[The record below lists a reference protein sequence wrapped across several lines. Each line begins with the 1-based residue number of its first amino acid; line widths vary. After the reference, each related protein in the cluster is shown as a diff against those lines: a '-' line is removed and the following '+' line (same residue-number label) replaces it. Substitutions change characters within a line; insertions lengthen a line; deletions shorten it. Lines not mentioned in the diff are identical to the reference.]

1 MRLSI
6 ASTPLLSKLLLLGGS
21 CAVTFCFATKATA
34 QYNSTIFGPNV
45 YVFDPSVPGSAINSD
60 IASISNPTVS
70 SGQFS
75 SSRAAV
81 LFKPGTYSG
90 VSQEVGFYTS
100 ITGLGLTPDST
111 VLNGGGLY
119 LDVTDSNGN
128 VTTNFWRSME
138 NLRINVPSG
147 NTETWAVSQG
157 ASLRRVHIAGALEL
171 TNQSCGEASGGFMA
185 NTTVDN
191 GVNACSQQQWY
202 TRNSTM
208 ASFSDNVWNFVFS
221 GDTFT
226 SAAPPSSFPK
236 NTILSTTPVV
246 REKPYLYIDSSGN
259 YNVFVPTVKTS
270 SSGVDWTAN
279 SGLGTGYSDAISTF
293 FIATPSNTAAQI
305 NSALAQGQNLI
316 LTPGIYKL
324 SAPISIANAKTIVL
338 GLGYPTLIPQSGG
351 SAITVADVDGVQ
363 IADLLID
370 AGPTNSP
377 VLLQVGVA
385 GATRVS
391 HASNP
396 TSISDVYFRIG
407 GAEAGSATTSLKIDS
422 NNVILDNVWAW
433 RADHGT
439 GVGWTS
445 NTASHGLIVDGDN
458 VTALGLA
465 VEHYQQSQ
473 VQWNGNNGETIFYQS
488 EDPYDV
494 PSQSAWTYNGA
505 NGYPSYEV
513 TSAVCSHT
521 AYGLGIY
528 SFFDVSGVTIFQSN
542 AILAPNVSG
551 VNFTDM
557 VTVMLS
563 GSGGISNV
571 INTTGGATT
580 AAGTPH
586 DLTSYNGSGS
596 CSNTGASNVDINS
609 GGGAVSPFVADT
621 DYSGGS
627 TYAVSHA
634 ISTAGVTNPAPEAVY
649 QDAHEG
655 TTTYTVPGFTAGS
668 THTVRLHFA
677 ELYWSKTGQREFD
690 VSINGVSVLLNFDI
704 VKAAGSQYQANVQ
717 QFTTTA
723 NGSGQIIISLTN
735 GSVDQPEMSGIE
747 IQ

>member
-1 MRLSI
+1 MHLFRTS
-6 ASTPLLSKLLLLGGS
+6 ASVVGKLLLIL
-21 CAVTFCFATKATA
+21 CAVLCGFAVPTFA

-45 YVFDPSVPGSAINSD
+45 YVFDPTVSGSVINSD
-60 IASISNPTVS
+60 IASISNPSVS

-100 ITGLGLTPDST
+100 IAGLGLTPDST

-128 VTTNFWRSME
+128 LTTNFWRSME

-147 NTETWAVSQG
+147 ETETWGVSQG
-157 ASLRRVHIAGALEL
+157 ASLRRVHIAGGLEL
-171 TNQSCGEASGGFMA
+171 TNQSCGEASGGFIA
-185 NTTVDN
+185 DTTVDN
-191 GVNACSQQQWY
+191 VINACSQQQWY
-202 TRNSTM
+202 TRNSAM
-208 ASFSDNVWNFVFS
+208 ASFTDNVWNFVFS

-226 SAAPPSSFPK
+226 STAPSNTFPR

-246 REKPYLYIDSSGN
+246 REKPFLYIDSSGN

-293 FIATPSNTAAQI
+293 YIATPSNTAAQI
-305 NSALAQGQNLI
+305 NSALSSGKNLI

-324 SAPISIANAKTIVL
+324 TAPISITNAKTIVL
-338 GLGYPTLIPQSGG
+338 GLGYATLIPQSGT

-370 AGPTNSP
+370 AGPTSSP
-377 VLLQVGVA
+377 VLMQVGVA

-407 GAEAGSATTSLKIDS
+407 GAEAGSATTSLELDS
-422 NNVILDNVWAW
+422 NNVILDNIWAW

-439 GVGWTS
+439 GVGWTT

-494 PSQSAWTYNGA
+494 PSQSSWTYNGA

-513 TSAVCSHT
+513 TSNVCSHT

-528 SFFDVSGVTIFQSN
+528 SFFDVPNVTIFQSS
-542 AILAPNVSG
+542 AILAPSVSG
-551 VNFTDM
+551 INFTNM

-571 INTTGGATT
+571 INNTGGATT

-586 DLTSYNGSGS
+586 DLTSYAGNGT
-596 CSNTGASNVDINS
+596 CSTGTSNVDINA
-609 GGGAVSPFVADT
+609 GGAAVSPFVADT
-621 DYSGGS
+621 DYSGGA
-627 TYAVSHA
+627 TYAVSHT
-634 ISTAGVTNPAPEAVY
+634 ISTAGVTNPAPVAVY
-649 QDAHEG
+649 QDAREG
-655 TTTYTVPGFTAGS
+655 TFTYTVPGFVAGS
-668 THTVRLHFA
+668 KHTVRLHFA
-677 ELYWSKTGQREFD
+677 ELYFSTTGQREFD
-690 VSINGVSVLLNFDI
+690 VAINGTPVLTNFDI
-704 VKAAGSQYQANVQ
+704 VATAGGQYKANVQ

-723 NGSGQIIISLTN
+723 NSSGQIVISFSN
-735 GSVDQPEMSGIE
+735 GAINQPEMSGIE

>member
-1 MRLSI
+1 MSLFG
-6 ASTPLLSKLLLLGGS
+6 TPTTVIKPLIL
-21 CAVTFCFATKATA
+21 CAALCGVTLPAIA

-45 YVFDPSVPGSAINSD
+45 YVFDPSVPGSVINSD

-70 SGQFS
+70 GGQFS
-75 SSRAAV
+75 SNRAAV

-100 ITGLGLTPDST
+100 IAGLGLTPDST

-128 VTTNFWRSME
+128 LTTNFWRSME
-138 NLRINVPSG
+138 NLRINVPTG
-147 NTETWAVSQG
+147 NTEAWGVSQG
-157 ASLRRVHIAGALEL
+157 ASLRRIHIAGGLEL
-171 TNQSCGEASGGFMA
+171 TNRSCGEASGGFIA
-185 NTTVDN
+185 DTTVDN
-191 GVNACSQQQWY
+191 VVNACSQQQWY

-208 ASFSDNVWNFVFS
+208 ASFTDNVWNFVFS

-226 SAAPPSSFPK
+226 GTAPSNTFPK

-246 REKPYLYIDSSGN
+246 REKPFLYLDSSGN
-259 YNVFVPTVKTS
+259 YNVFVPTVRTS

-279 SGLGTGYSDAISTF
+279 GGLGTGYSDAISTF
-293 FIATPSNTAAQI
+293 FIATPSSTAAQI
-305 NSALAQGQNLI
+305 NSALSSGKNLI
-316 LTPGIYKL
+316 LTPGIYQL
-324 SAPISIANAKTIVL
+324 TAPISITNANAIVL
-338 GLGYPTLIPQSGG
+338 GLGYPTLIPQNGG

-363 IADLLID
+363 IADLMID
-370 AGPTNSP
+370 AGPSNSP
-377 VLLQVGVA
+377 VLMQVGVA

-391 HASNP
+391 HANNP
-396 TSISDVYFRIG
+396 TSISDVSFRIG
-407 GAEAGSATTSLKIDS
+407 GAEAGSATTSLELDS

-439 GVGWTS
+439 GVGWTT
-445 NTASHGLIVDGDN
+445 NTASHGLIVNGDN

-494 PSQSAWTYNGA
+494 PSQSSWTYNGA

-513 TSAVCSHT
+513 TSNVCSHT

-528 SFFDVSGVTIFQSN
+528 SFFNVPNVTILQSN
-542 AILAPNVSG
+542 ALLAPNVSG
-551 VNFTDM
+551 INFTNM

-571 INTTGGATT
+571 INNTGGATT
-580 AAGTPH
+580 SAGAPH
-586 DLTSYNGSGS
+586 DFTSYAGSGT
-596 CSNTGASNVDINS
+596 CSTGGTLNVDINS
-609 GGGAVSPFVADT
+609 GGTAVSPFVADT
-621 DYSGGS
+621 DFSGGG
-627 TYAVSHA
+627 TFAVTHA
-634 ISTAGVTNPAPEAVY
+634 ISTAGVTNPAPAAVY
-649 QDAHEG
+649 QDAREG
-655 TTTYTVPGFTAGS
+655 TITYTVPGFTAGS

-677 ELYWSKTGQREFD
+677 ELYFKTTGQREFN
-690 VSINGVSVLLNFDI
+690 VAINGTPVLTNFDI
-704 VKAAGSQYQANVQ
+704 VAAAGGQYKANVQ

-723 NGSGQIIISLTN
+723 NNSGQIVIHLSN
-735 GSVDQPEMSGIE
+735 GSVNQPEICGVE

>member
-1 MRLSI
+1 MSLFG
-6 ASTPLLSKLLLLGGS
+6 TPTTVIKTFIL
-21 CAVTFCFATKATA
+21 CAALCGVTLPALA

-45 YVFDPSVPGSAINSD
+45 YVFDPSVPGSVINSD

-70 SGQFS
+70 TGQFS
-75 SSRAAV
+75 SNRAAV

-90 VSQEVGFYTS
+90 VSQQVGFYTS
-100 ITGLGLTPDST
+100 IAGLGLTPDST

-128 VTTNFWRSME
+128 LTTNFWRSME
-138 NLRINVPSG
+138 NLRINVPTG
-147 NTETWAVSQG
+147 NTETWGVSQG
-157 ASLRRVHIAGALEL
+157 ASLRRIHVAGGLEL
-171 TNQSCGEASGGFMA
+171 TNQSCGEASGGFIA
-185 NTTVDN
+185 DTTVDN

-208 ASFSDNVWNFVFS
+208 ASFTDNVWNFVFS

-226 SAAPPSSFPK
+226 GTAPSNTFPK

-246 REKPYLYIDSSGN
+246 REKPFLYLDSSGN

-279 SGLGTGYSDAISTF
+279 GGLGTGYSDAISTF
-293 FIATPSNTAAQI
+293 YIATPSNTAAQI
-305 NSALAQGQNLI
+305 NSALSSGKNLI

-324 SAPISIANAKTIVL
+324 TAPISITNAKTIVL
-338 GLGYPTLIPQSGG
+338 GLGYPTLIPQGGG

-363 IADLLID
+363 IADLMID
-370 AGPTNSP
+370 AGPSNSP

-391 HASNP
+391 HAGNP
-396 TSISDVYFRIG
+396 TSISDVSFRIG
-407 GAEAGSATTSLKIDS
+407 GAEAGSATTSLELDS

-445 NTASHGLIVDGDN
+445 NTASHGLIVNGDN

-473 VQWNGNNGETIFYQS
+473 VQWNGNNGETVFYQS

-494 PSQSAWTYNGA
+494 PSQSSWTYNGA

-513 TSAVCSHT
+513 TSNVCSHS

-528 SFFDVSGVTIFQSN
+528 SFFNVPNVTVFQSD

-551 VNFTDM
+551 INFTNM

-571 INTTGGATT
+571 INNTGGATT
-580 AAGTPH
+580 SAGAPH
-586 DLTSYNGSGS
+586 DFTSYAGSGS
-596 CSNTGASNVDINS
+596 CSTGGTSNVDINS
-609 GGGAVSPFVADT
+609 GGAAVSPFVADT
-621 DYSGGS
+621 DYSGGG
-627 TYAVSHA
+627 TYAVTHT
-634 ISTAGVTNPAPEAVY
+634 ISTAGVTNPAPAAVY
-649 QDAHEG
+649 QDAREG
-655 TTTYTVPGFTAGS
+655 NITYTVPGFTAGS

-677 ELYWSKTGQREFD
+677 ELYFTTTGQREFN
-690 VSINGVSVLLNFDI
+690 VVINGTPVLTNFDI
-704 VKAAGSQYQANVQ
+704 VAAAGGQYKANVQ
-717 QFTTTA
+717 QFTATA
-723 NGSGQIIISLTN
+723 NSSGQIVIHLSN
-735 GSVDQPEMSGIE
+735 GSVNQPEICGIE

>member
-1 MRLSI
+1 MSLFG
-6 ASTPLLSKLLLLGGS
+6 TPNTVIKPFIL
-21 CAVTFCFATKATA
+21 CAALCGVTLPAFA

-45 YVFDPSVPGSAINSD
+45 YVFDPSVPGSVINSD
-60 IASISNPTVS
+60 IASISNPAVS

-75 SSRAAV
+75 SNRAAV

-100 ITGLGLTPDST
+100 IAGLGLTPDST

-128 VTTNFWRSME
+128 LTTNFWRSME
-138 NLRINVPSG
+138 NLRINVPIG
-147 NTETWAVSQG
+147 NTETWGASQG
-157 ASLRRVHIAGALEL
+157 ASLRRIHIAGGLEL
-171 TNQSCGEASGGFMA
+171 TNQSCGEASGGFIA
-185 NTTVDN
+185 DTTVDN

-208 ASFSDNVWNFVFS
+208 ASFTDNVWNFVFS

-226 SAAPPSSFPK
+226 GTAPSNTFPK

-246 REKPYLYIDSSGN
+246 REKPFLYLDSSGN
-259 YNVFVPTVKTS
+259 YNVFVPTVRTS

-279 SGLGTGYSDAISTF
+279 GGLGTGHSDAISTF
-293 FIATPSNTAAQI
+293 FIATPSSTAAQI
-305 NSALAQGQNLI
+305 NSALSSGKNLI
-316 LTPGIYKL
+316 LTPGIYQL
-324 SAPISIANAKTIVL
+324 TSPISITNANTIVL

-351 SAITVADVDGVQ
+351 SAIMVADVDGVQ
-363 IADLLID
+363 IADLMID
-370 AGPTNSP
+370 AGPSNSP
-377 VLLQVGVA
+377 VLMQIGVA

-396 TSISDVYFRIG
+396 TSISDVSFRIG
-407 GAEAGSATTSLKIDS
+407 GAEAGSATTSLELDS
-422 NNVILDNVWAW
+422 NNVILDNIWAW

-439 GVGWTS
+439 GVGWTT
-445 NTASHGLIVDGDN
+445 NTASHGLIVNGDN

-465 VEHYQQSQ
+465 VEHFQQSQ

-494 PSQSAWTYNGA
+494 PSQSSWTYNGA

-513 TSAVCSHT
+513 TSNVCSHA

-528 SFFDVSGVTIFQSN
+528 SFFDVPNVSIFQSN

-551 VNFTDM
+551 INFTNM

-571 INTTGGATT
+571 INSTGGATT
-580 AAGTPH
+580 SAGDPH
-586 DLTSYNGSGS
+586 DFTSYAGSGT
-596 CSNTGASNVDINS
+596 CSTGGTSNVDINS
-609 GGGAVSPFVADT
+609 GGTAVPPFVADT
-621 DYSGGS
+621 DFTGGG
-627 TYAVSHA
+627 TYAVTHT
-634 ISTAGVTNPAPEAVY
+634 ISTAGVTNPAPAAVY
-649 QDAHEG
+649 QDAREG
-655 TTTYTVPGFTAGS
+655 NITYTVPGFTAGS

-677 ELYWSKTGQREFD
+677 ELYFATAGQREFN
-690 VSINGVSVLLNFDI
+690 VAINGTPVLTNFDI
-704 VKAAGSQYQANVQ
+704 VAAAGGQYKANVQ

-723 NGSGQIIISLTN
+723 NSSGQIVIHLSN
-735 GSVDQPEMSGIE
+735 GSVNQPEICGIE

>member
-1 MRLSI
+1 MHSSRTS
-6 ASTPLLSKLLLLGGS
+6 AAVLSKLLLVL
-21 CAVTFCFATKATA
+21 CAAICSFALPAFA
-34 QYNSTIFGPNV
+34 QYNSTVFGPNV
-45 YVFDPSVPGSAINSD
+45 YVFDPTVPGSVINSD
-60 IASISNPTVS
+60 IASISNPNVS

-100 ITGLGLTPDST
+100 IAGLGLTPDST

-128 VTTNFWRSME
+128 LTTNFWRSME

-147 NTETWAVSQG
+147 DTETWGVSQG
-157 ASLRRVHIAGALEL
+157 ASLRRVHIAGGLEL
-171 TNQSCGEASGGFMA
+171 TNQSCGEASGGFIA
-185 NTTVDN
+185 DTTVDN

-208 ASFSDNVWNFVFS
+208 ASFTDNVWNFVFS

-226 SAAPPSSFPK
+226 GTAPSNTFPK

-246 REKPYLYIDSSGN
+246 REKPFLYIDSSGN

-279 SGLGTGYSDAISTF
+279 GGLGTGYSDAISTF
-293 FIATPSNTAAQI
+293 YIATPSNTAAQI
-305 NSALAQGQNLI
+305 NSALSSGKNLI

-324 SAPISIANAKTIVL
+324 TAPISIANAKTIVL
-338 GLGYPTLIPQSGG
+338 GLGYPTLIPQSGT

-377 VLLQVGVA
+377 VLMQVGVA

-407 GAEAGSATTSLKIDS
+407 GAETGSATTSLELDS
-422 NNVILDNVWAW
+422 DNVILDNIWAW

-439 GVGWTS
+439 GVGWTT
-445 NTASHGLIVDGDN
+445 NAASHGLIVDGDN

-465 VEHYQQSQ
+465 VEHFQQSQ
-473 VQWNGNNGETIFYQS
+473 LQWNGNNGETIFYQS

-494 PSQSAWTYNGA
+494 PSQSSWTYNGA

-513 TSAVCSHT
+513 TSKACSNT

-528 SFFDVSGVTIFQSN
+528 SFFDVSGVTIYQSN

-551 VNFTDM
+551 INFTDM

-571 INTTGGATT
+571 INNTGGATT

-586 DLTSYNGSGS
+586 DFTSYAGNGT
-596 CSNTGASNVDINS
+596 CSTGTSNVDINA
-609 GGGAVSPFVADT
+609 GGVAVSPFVADT

-627 TYAVSHA
+627 TYAVSHT
-634 ISTAGVTNPAPEAVY
+634 ISTAGVTNPAPIAVY
-649 QDAHEG
+649 QDAREG
-655 TTTYTVPGFTAGS
+655 TFTYTVPGFVAGS

-677 ELYWSKTGQREFD
+677 ELYFSAAGQREFD
-690 VSINGVSVLLNFDI
+690 VAINGTPVLTNFDI
-704 VKAAGSQYQANVQ
+704 VATAGSQYKANVQ
-717 QFTTTA
+717 QFITTA
-723 NGSGQIIISLTN
+723 NSSGKIVISLSN
-735 GSVDQPEMSGIE
+735 GAVNQPEMSGIE

>member
-1 MRLSI
+1 MHSSRTS
-6 ASTPLLSKLLLLGGS
+6 AAVLSKLLLVL
-21 CAVTFCFATKATA
+21 CAAICSFALPAFA
-34 QYNSTIFGPNV
+34 QYNSTVFGPNV
-45 YVFDPSVPGSAINSD
+45 YVFDPTVPGSVINSD
-60 IASISNPTVS
+60 IASISNPNVS

-100 ITGLGLTPDST
+100 IAGLGLTPDST

-128 VTTNFWRSME
+128 LTTNFWRSME

-147 NTETWAVSQG
+147 DTETWGVSQG
-157 ASLRRVHIAGALEL
+157 ASLRRVHIAGGLEL
-171 TNQSCGEASGGFMA
+171 TNQSCGEASGGFIA
-185 NTTVDN
+185 DTTVDN

-208 ASFSDNVWNFVFS
+208 ASFTDNVWNFVFS

-226 SAAPPSSFPK
+226 GTAPSNTFPK

-246 REKPYLYIDSSGN
+246 REKPFLYIDSSGN

-279 SGLGTGYSDAISTF
+279 GGLGTGYSDAISTF
-293 FIATPSNTAAQI
+293 YIATPSNTAAQI
-305 NSALAQGQNLI
+305 NSALSSGKNLI

-324 SAPISIANAKTIVL
+324 TAPISIANAKTIVL
-338 GLGYPTLIPQSGG
+338 GLGYPTLIPQSGT

-377 VLLQVGVA
+377 VLMQVGVA

-407 GAEAGSATTSLKIDS
+407 GAETGSATTSLELDS
-422 NNVILDNVWAW
+422 DNVILDNIWAW

-439 GVGWTS
+439 GVGWTT
-445 NTASHGLIVDGDN
+445 NAASHGLIVDGDN

-494 PSQSAWTYNGA
+494 PSQSSWTYNGA

-513 TSAVCSHT
+513 TSKACSHT

-528 SFFDVSGVTIFQSN
+528 SFFDVSGVTIYQSN

-551 VNFTDM
+551 INFTDM

-571 INTTGGATT
+571 INNTGGATT

-586 DLTSYNGSGS
+586 DFTSYAGNGT
-596 CSNTGASNVDINS
+596 CSTGTSNVDINA
-609 GGGAVSPFVADT
+609 GGVAVSPFVADT

-627 TYAVSHA
+627 TYAVSHT
-634 ISTAGVTNPAPEAVY
+634 ISTAGVTNPAPIAVY
-649 QDAHEG
+649 QDAREG
-655 TTTYTVPGFTAGS
+655 TFTYTVPGFVAGS

-677 ELYWSKTGQREFD
+677 ELYFSAAGQREFD
-690 VSINGVSVLLNFDI
+690 VAINGTPVLTNFDI
-704 VKAAGSQYQANVQ
+704 VATAGSQYKANVQ
-717 QFTTTA
+717 QFITTA
-723 NGSGQIIISLTN
+723 NSSGKIVISLSN
-735 GSVDQPEMSGIE
+735 GAVNQPEMSGIE

>member
-1 MRLSI
+1 
-6 ASTPLLSKLLLLGGS
+6 
-21 CAVTFCFATKATA
+21 
-34 QYNSTIFGPNV
+34 
-45 YVFDPSVPGSAINSD
+45 
-60 IASISNPTVS
+60 
-70 SGQFS
+70 
-75 SSRAAV
+75 
-81 LFKPGTYSG
+81 
-90 VSQEVGFYTS
+90 
-100 ITGLGLTPDST
+100 
-111 VLNGGGLY
+111 LNGGGLY

-128 VTTNFWRSME
+128 LTTNFWRSME

-147 NTETWAVSQG
+147 ETETWGVSQG
-157 ASLRRVHIAGALEL
+157 ASLRRVHIAGGLEL
-171 TNQSCGEASGGFMA
+171 TNQSCGEASGGFIA
-185 NTTVDN
+185 DTTVDN
-191 GVNACSQQQWY
+191 VINACSQQQWY

-208 ASFSDNVWNFVFS
+208 ASFTDNVWNFVFS

-226 SAAPPSSFPK
+226 STAPSNTFPR

-246 REKPYLYIDSSGN
+246 REKPFLYIDSSGN

-279 SGLGTGYSDAISTF
+279 GGLGTGYSDAISTF
-293 FIATPSNTAAQI
+293 YIATPSNTAAQI
-305 NSALAQGQNLI
+305 NSALSSGKNLI

-324 SAPISIANAKTIVL
+324 TAPISITNAKTIVL
-338 GLGYPTLIPQSGG
+338 GLGYPTLIPQSGT

-370 AGPTNSP
+370 AGPSNSP
-377 VLLQVGVA
+377 VLMQVGVA

-407 GAEAGSATTSLKIDS
+407 GAEAGSATTSLELDS
-422 NNVILDNVWAW
+422 NNVILDNIWAW

-439 GVGWTS
+439 GVGWTT

-465 VEHYQQSQ
+465 AEHYQQSQ
-473 VQWNGNNGETIFYQS
+473 VQWNGNNGESIFYQS

-494 PSQSAWTYNGA
+494 PSQSSWTYNGA

-513 TSAVCSHT
+513 TSKVCSHT

-528 SFFDVSGVTIFQSN
+528 SFFDVPNVTIFQSN

-551 VNFTDM
+551 IDFTNM

-571 INTTGGATT
+571 INNTGGATT

-586 DLTSYNGSGS
+586 DFNSYAGSGS
-596 CSNTGASNVDINS
+596 CSTGTSNVDINA
-609 GGGAVSPFVADT
+609 GGAVVSPFVADT
-621 DYSGGS
+621 DFSGGS
-627 TYAVSHA
+627 TYAVSNT
-634 ISTAGVTNPAPEAVY
+634 ISTTGVTNPAPVAVY
-649 QDAHEG
+649 QDAREG
-655 TTTYTVPGFTAGS
+655 TFTYTVPGFVAGS

-677 ELYWSKTGQREFD
+677 ELYFSTAGQREFD
-690 VSINGVSVLLNFDI
+690 VAINGTPVLTNFDI
-704 VKAAGSQYQANVQ
+704 VAAAGAQYKANVQ

-723 NGSGQIIISLTN
+723 NSSGQIVISFSN
-735 GSVDQPEMSGIE
+735 GAINQPEMSGIE

>member
-1 MRLSI
+1 MHSSRTS
-6 ASTPLLSKLLLLGGS
+6 AAVLSKLLLVL
-21 CAVTFCFATKATA
+21 CAAICSFALPAFA
-34 QYNSTIFGPNV
+34 QYNSTVFGPNV
-45 YVFDPSVPGSAINSD
+45 YVFDPTVPGSVINSD
-60 IASISNPTVS
+60 IASISNPNVS

-100 ITGLGLTPDST
+100 IAGLGLTPDST

-128 VTTNFWRSME
+128 LTTNFWRSME

-147 NTETWAVSQG
+147 DTETWGVSQG
-157 ASLRRVHIAGALEL
+157 ASLRRVHIAGGLEL
-171 TNQSCGEASGGFMA
+171 TNQSCGEASGGFIA
-185 NTTVDN
+185 DTTVDN

-208 ASFSDNVWNFVFS
+208 ASFTDNVWNFVFS

-226 SAAPPSSFPK
+226 GTAPSNTFPK

-246 REKPYLYIDSSGN
+246 REKPFLYIDSSGN

-279 SGLGTGYSDAISTF
+279 GGLGTGYSDAISTF
-293 FIATPSNTAAQI
+293 YIATPSNTAAQI
-305 NSALAQGQNLI
+305 NSALSSGKNLI

-324 SAPISIANAKTIVL
+324 TAPISIANAKTIVL
-338 GLGYPTLIPQSGG
+338 GLGYPTLIPQSGT

-377 VLLQVGVA
+377 VLMQVGVA

-407 GAEAGSATTSLKIDS
+407 GAETGSATTSLELDS
-422 NNVILDNVWAW
+422 DNVILDNIWAW

-439 GVGWTS
+439 GVGWTT

-494 PSQSAWTYNGA
+494 PSQSSWTYNGA

-513 TSAVCSHT
+513 TSKACSNT

-528 SFFDVSGVTIFQSN
+528 SFFDVSGVTIYQSN

-551 VNFTDM
+551 INFTDI

-571 INTTGGATT
+571 INNTGGATT

-586 DLTSYNGSGS
+586 DFTSYAGNGT
-596 CSNTGASNVDINS
+596 CSTGTSNVDINA
-609 GGGAVSPFVADT
+609 GGVAVSPFVADT

-627 TYAVSHA
+627 TYAVSHT
-634 ISTAGVTNPAPEAVY
+634 ISTAGVTNPAPIAVY
-649 QDAHEG
+649 QDAREG
-655 TTTYTVPGFTAGS
+655 TFTYTVPGFVAGS

-677 ELYWSKTGQREFD
+677 ELYFSAAGQREFD
-690 VSINGVSVLLNFDI
+690 VAINGTPVLTNFDI
-704 VKAAGSQYQANVQ
+704 VATAGSQYKANVQ
-717 QFTTTA
+717 QFITTA
-723 NGSGQIIISLTN
+723 NSSGKIVISLSN
-735 GSVDQPEMSGIE
+735 GAVNQPEMSGIE

>member
-1 MRLSI
+1 
-6 ASTPLLSKLLLLGGS
+6 
-21 CAVTFCFATKATA
+21 
-34 QYNSTIFGPNV
+34 V
-45 YVFDPSVPGSAINSD
+45 YVFDPSVSGAVINSD
-60 IASISNPTVS
+60 IASISNPAVS
-70 SGQFS
+70 SEQFTS
-75 SSRAAV
+75 NRAAV

-90 VSQEVGFYTS
+90 VNQEIGFYTS
-100 ITGLGLTPDST
+100 IAGLGLTPDST

-138 NLRINVPSG
+138 NLRINVPSVG
-147 NTETWAVSQG
+147 TETWAVSQG

-171 TNQSCGEASGGFMA
+171 TNRSCGEASGGFIA

-208 ASFSDNVWNFVFS
+208 ASFGDNVWNFVFS

-226 SAAPPSSFPK
+226 STAPPSSFPK
-236 NTILSTTPVV
+236 NTILATTPVV

-279 SGLGTGYSDAISTF
+279 SGLGAGYSDAISTF

-305 NSALAQGQNLI
+305 NSALASGQNLI

-324 SAPISIANAKTIVL
+324 SASLSITNAKTIVL

-363 IADLLID
+363 IADVLID
-370 AGPTNSP
+370 AGPTNSS

-385 GATRVS
+385 GVTRVS

-396 TSISDVYFRIG
+396 TSISNVYFRIG
-407 GAEAGSATTSLKIDS
+407 GAEAGSATTSLQIDS

-445 NTASHGLIVDGDN
+445 NTASHGLVVNGDS
-458 VTALGLA
+458 VTALSLA

-513 TSAVCSHT
+513 TSIVCSHT

-542 AILAPNVSG
+542 SILAPNVSG

-563 GSGGISNV
+563 GSGGIGNV
-571 INTTGGATT
+571 INNTGDPTV

-586 DLTSYNGSGS
+586 DLTSYNGSGA

-609 GGGAVSPFVADT
+609 GCGAVSPFVADT
-621 DYSGGS
+621 DYAGGG
-627 TYAVSHA
+627 TFAVSKA
-634 ISTAGVTNPAPEAVY
+634 ISMAGVTNPAPQAVY

-668 THTVRLHFA
+668 THLVRLHFA
-677 ELYWSKTGQREFD
+677 ELYWANAGQREFN
-690 VSINGVSVLLNFDI
+690 VAINGVSVLSNFDI
-704 VKAAGSQYQANVQ
+704 VKTAGGRYIANIQ
-717 QFTTTA
+717 QFTASA
-723 NGSGQIIISLTN
+723 NSSGQIVISLSK
-735 GSVDQPEMSGIE
+735 GSVDQPEISGIE

>member
-1 MRLSI
+1 MSLFG
-6 ASTPLLSKLLLLGGS
+6 TPTTVIKTFIL
-21 CAVTFCFATKATA
+21 CAALCGVTLPALA

-45 YVFDPSVPGSAINSD
+45 YVFDPSVPGSVINSD

-75 SSRAAV
+75 SNRAAV

-90 VSQEVGFYTS
+90 VSQQVGFYTS
-100 ITGLGLTPDST
+100 IAGLGLTPDST

-119 LDVTDSNGN
+119 LDVTDGNGN
-128 VTTNFWRSME
+128 LTTNFWRSME
-138 NLRINVPSG
+138 NLRINVPAGS
-147 NTETWAVSQG
+147 TETWGVSQG
-157 ASLRRVHIAGALEL
+157 ASLRRIHIAGGLEL
-171 TNQSCGEASGGFMA
+171 TNQSCGEASGGFIA
-185 NTTVDN
+185 DTTVDN

-208 ASFSDNVWNFVFS
+208 ASFTDNVWNFVFS

-226 SAAPPSSFPK
+226 GTTPSNTFPK

-246 REKPYLYIDSSGN
+246 REKPFLYLDSSGN

-279 SGLGTGYSDAISTF
+279 GGLGIGYSDAISTF
-293 FIATPSNTAAQI
+293 YIATPSNTAAQI
-305 NSALAQGQNLI
+305 NSALSSGKNLI

-324 SAPISIANAKTIVL
+324 TAPINITNTKTIVL
-338 GLGYPTLIPQSGG
+338 GLGYPTLIPQNGG

-363 IADLLID
+363 IADLMID
-370 AGPTNSP
+370 AGPSNSP
-377 VLLQVGVA
+377 VLMQVGVA

-396 TSISDVYFRIG
+396 TSISDVSFRIG
-407 GAEAGSATTSLKIDS
+407 GAEAGSATTSLELDS

-445 NTASHGLIVDGDN
+445 NTASHGLIVNGDN

-473 VQWNGNNGETIFYQS
+473 VQWNGNNGETVFYQS

-494 PSQSAWTYNGA
+494 PSQSSWTYNGA

-513 TSAVCSHT
+513 TSNVCSHS

-528 SFFDVSGVTIFQSN
+528 SFFNVPNVTIFQSN

-551 VNFTDM
+551 INFTNM

-571 INTTGGATT
+571 INNTGGATT
-580 AAGTPH
+580 SAGAPH
-586 DLTSYNGSGS
+586 DFTSYAGSGS
-596 CSNTGASNVDINS
+596 CSTGGTSNIDINS
-609 GGGAVSPFVADT
+609 GGAAVSPFVADT
-621 DYSGGS
+621 DYSGGG
-627 TYAVSHA
+627 TYAVTHT
-634 ISTAGVTNPAPEAVY
+634 ISTAGVTNPAPAAVY
-649 QDAHEG
+649 QDAREG
-655 TTTYTVPGFTAGS
+655 NITYTVPGFTAGS
-668 THTVRLHFA
+668 IHTVRLHFA
-677 ELYWSKTGQREFD
+677 ELYFTTTGQREFN
-690 VSINGVSVLLNFDI
+690 VAINGTNVLTNFDI
-704 VKAAGSQYQANVQ
+704 VAAAGGQYKANVQ
-717 QFTTTA
+717 QFTATA
-723 NGSGQIIISLTN
+723 NSSGQIVIHLSN
-735 GSVDQPEMSGIE
+735 GSVNQPEICGIE

>member
-6 ASTPLLSKLLLLGGS
+6 TLRSKLLILS
-21 CAVTFCFATKATA
+21 AACAVTCGFTNRAVA

-45 YVFDPSVPGSAINSD
+45 YVFDPSVAGSVINAD

-100 ITGLGLTPDST
+100 IAGLGLTPDST

-138 NLRINVPSG
+138 NLRINVPAG
-147 NTETWAVSQG
+147 DTETWAVSQG
-157 ASLRRVHIAGALEL
+157 ASFRRVHIAGGLEL
-171 TNQSCGEASGGFMA
+171 SNQSCGEASGGFIA
-185 NTTVDN
+185 DTTVD
-191 GVNACSQQQWY
+191 GGINACSQQQWY

-226 SAAPPSSFPK
+226 STAPSNTFPK

-259 YNVFVPTVKTS
+259 YNVFVPAVKSS

-279 SGLGTGYSDAISTF
+279 NGLGAGSSDAISTF

-305 NSALAQGQNLI
+305 NSALASGKNLI
-316 LTPGIYKL
+316 LTPGIYNL
-324 SAPISIANAKTIVL
+324 SAPISITNANTIVL
-338 GLGYPTLIPQSGG
+338 GLGYPTLIPQSGS
-351 SAITVADVDGVQ
+351 SAITVADVNGVQ
-363 IADLLID
+363 IADVLID
-370 AGPTNSP
+370 AGPTNSS

-407 GAEAGSATTSLKIDS
+407 GAEGGSATTSLEIDS
-422 NNVILDNVWAW
+422 DNVILDNVWAW

-445 NTASHGLIVDGDN
+445 NTASHGLVVNGDN

-473 VQWNGNNGETIFYQS
+473 VQWNGNGGETIFYQS

-494 PSQSAWTYNGA
+494 PNQTSWTYNGA

-513 TSAVCSHT
+513 TSNVCSHT

-528 SFFDVSGVTIFQSN
+528 SFFDVTGVTIFQSN

-571 INTTGGATT
+571 INNTGGSTVS
-580 AAGTPH
+580 AGTPH
-586 DLTSYNGSGS
+586 DLTTYNGSGA
-596 CSNTGASNVDINS
+596 CSSTGASSVEINS
-609 GGGAVSPFVADT
+609 GGGADSPFVADT
-621 DYSGGS
+621 DYTGGS
-627 TYAVSHA
+627 SYAVSNT
-634 ISTAGVTNPAPEAVY
+634 ISTVGVNNPAPEAVY

-655 TTTYTVPGFTAGS
+655 TATYTVPGFVAGS
-668 THTVRLHFA
+668 AHTVRLHFA
-677 ELYWSKTGQREFD
+677 ELYWPTAGKRQFN
-690 VSINGVSVLLNFDI
+690 VAINGVQVLNNFDI
-704 VKAAGSQYQANVQ
+704 VQTAGGQYKANVQ
-717 QFTTTA
+717 QFTATA
-723 NGSGQIIISLTN
+723 NSAGQIVISLSN
-735 GSVDQPEMSGIE
+735 GSVDQPEISGIE
-747 IQ
+747 IH

>member
-1 MRLSI
+1 MSLFG
-6 ASTPLLSKLLLLGGS
+6 TPTTVIKTLIL
-21 CAVTFCFATKATA
+21 CAAFCGVTLPAIA

-45 YVFDPSVPGSAINSD
+45 YVFDPSVPGSVINSD

-75 SSRAAV
+75 SNRAAV

-100 ITGLGLTPDST
+100 IAGLGLTPDST

-128 VTTNFWRSME
+128 LTTNFWRSME
-138 NLRINVPSG
+138 NLRINVPTG
-147 NTETWAVSQG
+147 NTETWGVSQG
-157 ASLRRVHIAGALEL
+157 ASLRRIHIAGGLEL
-171 TNQSCGEASGGFMA
+171 TNQSCGEASGGFIA
-185 NTTVDN
+185 DTTVDN

-208 ASFSDNVWNFVFS
+208 ASFTDNVWNFVFS

-226 SAAPPSSFPK
+226 GTAPSNTFPK

-246 REKPYLYIDSSGN
+246 REKPFLYLDSSGN
-259 YNVFVPTVKTS
+259 YNVFVPTVRTS

-279 SGLGTGYSDAISTF
+279 GGLGTGYSDAISTF
-293 FIATPSNTAAQI
+293 YIATPSNTAAQI
-305 NSALAQGQNLI
+305 NSALSSGKNLI

-324 SAPISIANAKTIVL
+324 TAPISITNAKTIVL
-338 GLGYPTLIPQSGG
+338 GLGYPTLIPQNGG

-363 IADLLID
+363 IADLMID
-370 AGPTNSP
+370 AGPSNSP
-377 VLLQVGVA
+377 ILMQVGVA

-396 TSISDVYFRIG
+396 TSISDVSFRIG
-407 GAEAGSATTSLKIDS
+407 GAEAGSATTSLELDS
-422 NNVILDNVWAW
+422 NSVILDNIWAW

-445 NTASHGLIVDGDN
+445 NTASHGLIVNGDN

-473 VQWNGNNGETIFYQS
+473 VQWNGNNGETVFYQS

-494 PSQSAWTYNGA
+494 PSQSSWTYNGT

-513 TSAVCSHT
+513 TSNVCSHA
-521 AYGLGIY
+521 AYGLGTY
-528 SFFDVSGVTIFQSN
+528 SFFNVPNVTIFQSN

-551 VNFTDM
+551 INFTNM

-571 INTTGGATT
+571 INNTGGATT
-580 AAGTPH
+580 SAGAPH
-586 DLTSYNGSGS
+586 DFTPYAGSGS
-596 CSNTGASNVDINS
+596 CSTGGTSNVDINS
-609 GGGAVSPFVADT
+609 GGAAVSPFVADT
-621 DYSGGS
+621 DYSGGG
-627 TYAVSHA
+627 TYAVTHT
-634 ISTAGVTNPAPEAVY
+634 ISTAGVTNPAPAAVY
-649 QDAHEG
+649 QDAREG
-655 TTTYTVPGFTAGS
+655 NITYTVPGFTAGS

-677 ELYWSKTGQREFD
+677 ELYFTTTGQREFN
-690 VSINGVSVLLNFDI
+690 VAINGTPVLTNFDI
-704 VKAAGSQYQANVQ
+704 VAAAGGQYKANVQ
-717 QFTTTA
+717 QFTATA
-723 NGSGQIIISLTN
+723 NSSGQIVIHLSN
-735 GSVDQPEMSGIE
+735 GSVNQPEICGIE

>member
-1 MRLSI
+1 MHSSRTS
-6 ASTPLLSKLLLLGGS
+6 AAVLSKLLLVL
-21 CAVTFCFATKATA
+21 CAAICSFALPAFA
-34 QYNSTIFGPNV
+34 QYNSTVFGPNV
-45 YVFDPSVPGSAINSD
+45 YVFDPTVPGSVINSD
-60 IASISNPTVS
+60 IASISNPNVS

-100 ITGLGLTPDST
+100 IAGLGLTPDST

-128 VTTNFWRSME
+128 LTTNFWRSME

-147 NTETWAVSQG
+147 DTETWGVSQG
-157 ASLRRVHIAGALEL
+157 ASLRRVHIAGGLEL
-171 TNQSCGEASGGFMA
+171 TNQSCGEASGGFIA
-185 NTTVDN
+185 DTTVDN

-208 ASFSDNVWNFVFS
+208 ASFTDNVWNFVFS

-226 SAAPPSSFPK
+226 GTAPSNTFPK
-236 NTILSTTPVV
+236 NTILSTTPIV
-246 REKPYLYIDSSGN
+246 REKPFLYIDSSGN

-279 SGLGTGYSDAISTF
+279 GGLGTGYSDAISTF
-293 FIATPSNTAAQI
+293 YIATPSNTAAQI
-305 NSALAQGQNLI
+305 NSALSSGKNLI

-324 SAPISIANAKTIVL
+324 TAPISIANAKTIVL
-338 GLGYPTLIPQSGG
+338 GLGYPTLIPQSGT

-377 VLLQVGVA
+377 VLMQVGVA

-396 TSISDVYFRIG
+396 TSISDLYFRIG
-407 GAEAGSATTSLKIDS
+407 GAEAGSATTSLELDS
-422 NNVILDNVWAW
+422 DNVILDNIWAW

-439 GVGWTS
+439 GVGWTT
-445 NTASHGLIVDGDN
+445 NAASHGLIVDGDN

-494 PSQSAWTYNGA
+494 PSQSSWTYSGA

-513 TSAVCSHT
+513 TSKACSNT

-528 SFFDVSGVTIFQSN
+528 SFFDVSGVTIYQSN

-551 VNFTDM
+551 INFTDM

-571 INTTGGATT
+571 INNTGGATT

-586 DLTSYNGSGS
+586 DFTSYAGNGT
-596 CSNTGASNVDINS
+596 CSTGTSNVDINA
-609 GGGAVSPFVADT
+609 GGVAVSPFVADT

-627 TYAVSHA
+627 TYAVSHT
-634 ISTAGVTNPAPEAVY
+634 ISTAGVTNPAPVAVY
-649 QDAHEG
+649 QDAREG
-655 TTTYTVPGFTAGS
+655 TFTYTVPGFVAGS

-677 ELYWSKTGQREFD
+677 ELYFSAAGQREFD
-690 VSINGVSVLLNFDI
+690 VAINGTPVLTNFDI
-704 VKAAGSQYQANVQ
+704 VATAGSQYKANVQ
-717 QFTTTA
+717 QFITTA
-723 NGSGQIIISLTN
+723 NSSGQIVISLSN
-735 GSVDQPEMSGIE
+735 GAVNQPEMSGIE

>member
-1 MRLSI
+1 MHLFRTS
-6 ASTPLLSKLLLLGGS
+6 ASVVGKLLLIL
-21 CAVTFCFATKATA
+21 CAVLCGFAVPTFA

-45 YVFDPSVPGSAINSD
+45 YVFDPTVSGSVINSD
-60 IASISNPTVS
+60 IASISNPSVS

-100 ITGLGLTPDST
+100 IAGLGLTPDST

-128 VTTNFWRSME
+128 LTTNFWRSIE

-147 NTETWAVSQG
+147 GTETWGVSQG
-157 ASLRRVHIAGALEL
+157 ASLRRVHIAGGLEL
-171 TNQSCGEASGGFMA
+171 TNQSCGEASGGFIA
-185 NTTVDN
+185 DTTVDN
-191 GVNACSQQQWY
+191 VINACSQQQWY
-202 TRNSTM
+202 TRNSAM
-208 ASFSDNVWNFVFS
+208 ASFTDNVWNFVFS

-226 SAAPPSSFPK
+226 STAPSNTFPR

-246 REKPYLYIDSSGN
+246 REKPFLYIDSSGN

-293 FIATPSNTAAQI
+293 YIATPSNIAAQI
-305 NSALAQGQNLI
+305 NSALSSGKNLI

-324 SAPISIANAKTIVL
+324 TAPISITNAKTIVL
-338 GLGYPTLIPQSGG
+338 GLGYPTLIPQSGT
-351 SAITVADVDGVQ
+351 SAITVSDVDGVQ

-377 VLLQVGVA
+377 VLMQIGVA

-391 HASNP
+391 HAVNP
-396 TSISDVYFRIG
+396 TSINDVYFRIG
-407 GAEAGSATTSLKIDS
+407 GAEAGSATTSLELDS
-422 NNVILDNVWAW
+422 NNVILDNIWAW

-439 GVGWTS
+439 GVGWTT

-473 VQWNGNNGETIFYQS
+473 VQWNGNNGEIIFYQS

-494 PSQSAWTYNGA
+494 PSQSSWTYNGA

-513 TSAVCSHT
+513 TSKVCSHT

-528 SFFDVSGVTIFQSN
+528 SFFDVPNVTIFQSN

-551 VNFTDM
+551 ISFTHM

-571 INTTGGATT
+571 INNTGGATT
-580 AAGTPH
+580 AAGTPQ
-586 DLTSYNGSGS
+586 DFTSYAGSGT
-596 CSNTGASNVDINS
+596 CSAGTSNVDINA
-609 GGGAVSPFVADT
+609 GGTAISPFVADT
-621 DYSGGS
+621 DFSGGS
-627 TYAVSHA
+627 TYAVSNT
-634 ISTAGVTNPAPEAVY
+634 ISTKGVTNPAPVAVY
-649 QDAHEG
+649 QDAREG
-655 TTTYTVPGFTAGS
+655 TFTYTVPGFVAGS

-677 ELYWSKTGQREFD
+677 ELYFSTAGQREFD
-690 VSINGVSVLLNFDI
+690 VAINGTPVLTNFDI
-704 VKAAGSQYQANVQ
+704 VAAAGAQYKANVQ

-723 NGSGQIIISLTN
+723 NSSGQIVISFSN
-735 GSVDQPEMSGIE
+735 GKVNQPEMSGID

>member
-1 MRLSI
+1 MHLFRTS
-6 ASTPLLSKLLLLGGS
+6 ASVLGKLLLIL
-21 CAVTFCFATKATA
+21 CAALCGFAVPAFA

-45 YVFDPSVPGSAINSD
+45 YVFDPTVSGAVINSD
-60 IASISNPTVS
+60 IASISNANVS

-100 ITGLGLTPDST
+100 IAGLGLTPDST

-128 VTTNFWRSME
+128 LTTNFWRSME

-147 NTETWAVSQG
+147 DTETWGVSQG
-157 ASLRRVHIAGALEL
+157 ASLRRVHIAGGLEL
-171 TNQSCGEASGGFMA
+171 TNQSCGEASGGFIA
-185 NTTVDN
+185 DTTVDN
-191 GVNACSQQQWY
+191 GINACSQQQWY

-208 ASFSDNVWNFVFS
+208 ASFTDNVWNFVFS

-226 SAAPPSSFPK
+226 TTAPSNTFPK

-246 REKPYLYIDSSGN
+246 REKPFLYIDSGGN

-279 SGLGTGYSDAISTF
+279 GGLGTGYSDAISTF
-293 FIATPSNTAAQI
+293 YIATPSNTAAQI
-305 NSALAQGQNLI
+305 NSALSSGKNLI

-324 SAPISIANAKTIVL
+324 TAPISITNAKTIVL
-338 GLGYPTLIPQSGG
+338 GLGYPTLIPQSGT

-377 VLLQVGVA
+377 VLMQIGVA

-391 HASNP
+391 HAGNP

-407 GAEAGSATTSLKIDS
+407 GAEAGTATTSLELDS
-422 NNVILDNVWAW
+422 NNVILDNIWAW

-439 GVGWTS
+439 GVGWTT

-494 PSQSAWTYNGA
+494 PSQSSWTYNGA

-513 TSAVCSHT
+513 TSKVCSHS

-528 SFFDVSGVTIFQSN
+528 SFFDVPNVTIFQSN

-551 VNFTDM
+551 INFTNM

-571 INTTGGATT
+571 INSTGGATT

-586 DLTSYNGSGS
+586 DFTSYAGNGT
-596 CSNTGASNVDINS
+596 CSTSASNVDINA
-609 GGGAVSPFVADT
+609 GGAAVSPFVADT
-621 DYSGGS
+621 DFSGGS
-627 TYAVSHA
+627 TYAVSNA
-634 ISTAGVTNPAPEAVY
+634 ISTAGVTNPAPVAVY
-649 QDAHEG
+649 QDAREG
-655 TTTYTVPGFTAGS
+655 TFTYTVPGFVAGS

-677 ELYWSKTGQREFD
+677 ELYFSATGQREFD
-690 VSINGVSVLLNFDI
+690 VAINGTPVLTNFDI
-704 VKAAGSQYQANVQ
+704 VATAGGQYKANIQ
-717 QFTTTA
+717 QFTATA
-723 NGSGQIIISLTN
+723 NSSGQIVITYSN
-735 GSVDQPEMSGIE
+735 GAVNQPEMSGIE

>member
-1 MRLSI
+1 
-6 ASTPLLSKLLLLGGS
+6 
-21 CAVTFCFATKATA
+21 
-34 QYNSTIFGPNV
+34 
-45 YVFDPSVPGSAINSD
+45 
-60 IASISNPTVS
+60 
-70 SGQFS
+70 
-75 SSRAAV
+75 
-81 LFKPGTYSG
+81 
-90 VSQEVGFYTS
+90 
-100 ITGLGLTPDST
+100 
-111 VLNGGGLY
+111 LNGGGLY

-128 VTTNFWRSME
+128 LTTNFWRSME

-147 NTETWAVSQG
+147 ETETWGVSQG
-157 ASLRRVHIAGALEL
+157 ASLRRVHIAGGLEL
-171 TNQSCGEASGGFMA
+171 TNQSCGEASGGFIA
-185 NTTVDN
+185 DTTVDN
-191 GVNACSQQQWY
+191 VINACSQQQWY

-208 ASFSDNVWNFVFS
+208 ASFTDNVWNFVFS

-226 SAAPPSSFPK
+226 STAPSNTFPR

-246 REKPYLYIDSSGN
+246 REKPFLYIDSSGN

-279 SGLGTGYSDAISTF
+279 GGLGTGYSDAISTF
-293 FIATPSNTAAQI
+293 YIATPSNTAAQI
-305 NSALAQGQNLI
+305 NSALSSGKNLI

-324 SAPISIANAKTIVL
+324 TAPISITNAKTIVL
-338 GLGYPTLIPQSGG
+338 GLGYPTLIPQSGT

-370 AGPTNSP
+370 AGPSNSP
-377 VLLQVGVA
+377 VLMQVGVA

-407 GAEAGSATTSLKIDS
+407 GAEAGSATTSLELDS
-422 NNVILDNVWAW
+422 NNVILDNIWAW

-439 GVGWTS
+439 GVGWTT

-473 VQWNGNNGETIFYQS
+473 VQWNGNNGESIFYQS

-494 PSQSAWTYNGA
+494 PSQSSWTYNGA

-513 TSAVCSHT
+513 TSKVCSHT

-528 SFFDVSGVTIFQSN
+528 SFFDVPNVTIFQSN

-551 VNFTDM
+551 IDFTNM

-571 INTTGGATT
+571 INNTGGATT

-586 DLTSYNGSGS
+586 DFNSYAGSGS
-596 CSNTGASNVDINS
+596 CSTGTSNVDINA
-609 GGGAVSPFVADT
+609 GGAVVSPFVADT
-621 DYSGGS
+621 DFSGGS
-627 TYAVSHA
+627 TYAVSNT
-634 ISTAGVTNPAPEAVY
+634 ISTTGVTNPAPVAVY
-649 QDAHEG
+649 QDAREG
-655 TTTYTVPGFTAGS
+655 TFTYTVPGFVAGS

-677 ELYWSKTGQREFD
+677 ELYFSTAGQREFD
-690 VSINGVSVLLNFDI
+690 VAINGTPVLTNFDI
-704 VKAAGSQYQANVQ
+704 VAAAGAQYKANVQ

-723 NGSGQIIISLTN
+723 NSSGQIVISFSN
-735 GSVDQPEMSGIE
+735 GAINQPEMSGIE

>member
-1 MRLSI
+1 MHSSRTS
-6 ASTPLLSKLLLLGGS
+6 AAVLSKLLLVL
-21 CAVTFCFATKATA
+21 CAAICSFALPAFA
-34 QYNSTIFGPNV
+34 QYNSTVFGPNV
-45 YVFDPSVPGSAINSD
+45 YVFDPTVPGSVINSD
-60 IASISNPTVS
+60 IASISNPNVS

-100 ITGLGLTPDST
+100 IAGLGLTPDST

-128 VTTNFWRSME
+128 LTTNFWRSME

-147 NTETWAVSQG
+147 DTETWGVSQG
-157 ASLRRVHIAGALEL
+157 ASLRRVHIAGGLEL
-171 TNQSCGEASGGFMA
+171 TNQSCGEASGGFIA
-185 NTTVDN
+185 DTTVDN

-208 ASFSDNVWNFVFS
+208 ASFTDNVWNFVFS

-226 SAAPPSSFPK
+226 GTAPSNTFPK

-246 REKPYLYIDSSGN
+246 REKPFLYIDSSGN

-279 SGLGTGYSDAISTF
+279 GGLGTGYSDAISTF
-293 FIATPSNTAAQI
+293 YIATPSNTAAQI
-305 NSALAQGQNLI
+305 NSALSSGKNLI

-324 SAPISIANAKTIVL
+324 TAPISIANAKTIVL
-338 GLGYPTLIPQSGG
+338 GLGYPTLIPQSGT

-377 VLLQVGVA
+377 VLMQVGVA

-407 GAEAGSATTSLKIDS
+407 GAETGSATTSLELDS
-422 NNVILDNVWAW
+422 DNVILDNIWAW

-439 GVGWTS
+439 GVGWTT

-465 VEHYQQSQ
+465 VEHFQQSQ
-473 VQWNGNNGETIFYQS
+473 LQWNGNNGETIFYQS

-494 PSQSAWTYNGA
+494 PSQSSWTYSGA

-513 TSAVCSHT
+513 TSKACSNT

-528 SFFDVSGVTIFQSN
+528 SFFDVSGVTIYQSN

-551 VNFTDM
+551 INFTDM

-571 INTTGGATT
+571 INNTGGATT

-586 DLTSYNGSGS
+586 DFTSYAGNGT
-596 CSNTGASNVDINS
+596 CSTGTSNVDINA
-609 GGGAVSPFVADT
+609 GGVAVSPFVADT

-627 TYAVSHA
+627 TYAVSHT
-634 ISTAGVTNPAPEAVY
+634 ISTAGVTNPAPVAVY
-649 QDAHEG
+649 QDAREG
-655 TTTYTVPGFTAGS
+655 TFTYTVPGFVAGS

-677 ELYWSKTGQREFD
+677 ELYFSAAGQREFD
-690 VSINGVSVLLNFDI
+690 VAINGTPVLTNFDI
-704 VKAAGSQYQANVQ
+704 VATAGSQYKANVQ
-717 QFTTTA
+717 QFITTA
-723 NGSGQIIISLTN
+723 NSSGKIVISLSN
-735 GSVDQPEMSGIE
+735 GAVNQPEMSGIE

>member
-1 MRLSI
+1 MHLFKT
-6 ASTPLLSKLLLLGGS
+6 STPLFGKLLLL
-21 CAVTFCFATKATA
+21 CAALCGFALPTSA

-45 YVFDPSVPGSAINSD
+45 YVFDPTVPGSVINSD
-60 IASISNPTVS
+60 IASISNPNVGT
-70 SGQFS
+70 GQFS
-75 SSRAAV
+75 TSRAAV

-100 ITGLGLTPDST
+100 IAGLGLTPDAT

-128 VTTNFWRSME
+128 LTTNFWRSME

-147 NTETWAVSQG
+147 NTETWGVSQG
-157 ASLRRVHIAGALEL
+157 ASLRRVHIAGGLEL
-171 TNQSCGEASGGFMA
+171 TNQSCGEASGGFIA
-185 NTTVDN
+185 DTTVDN
-191 GVNACSQQQWY
+191 AINACSQQQWY
-202 TRNSTM
+202 TRNSAM
-208 ASFSDNVWNFVFS
+208 ASFSDNVWNFAFS

-226 SAAPPSSFPK
+226 GTAPPNTFPK
-236 NTILSTTPVV
+236 NTTLSTTPVV
-246 REKPYLYIDSSGN
+246 REKPYLYIDSSGS

-293 FIATPSNTAAQI
+293 YIATPSNTAAQI
-305 NSALAQGQNLI
+305 NSALTSGKNLI

-324 SAPISIANAKTIVL
+324 TAAINITNAKTIVL
-338 GLGYPTLIPQSGG
+338 GLGYPTLIPQSGT
-351 SAITVADVDGVQ
+351 SALTVADVDGVQ

-377 VLLQVGVA
+377 VLMQIGVA
-385 GATRVS
+385 GGTRVS
-391 HASNP
+391 HASDP

-407 GAEAGSATTSLKIDS
+407 GAETGSATTSLELDS
-422 NNVILDNVWAW
+422 NNVILDNIWAW

-439 GVGWTS
+439 GVGWTT

-473 VQWNGNNGETIFYQS
+473 VQWNGNNGETVFYQS

-494 PSQSAWTYNGA
+494 PSQSSWTYNGA

-513 TSAVCSHT
+513 TSKVCSHT

-528 SFFDVSGVTIFQSN
+528 SFFDLPNVPIFQSN
-542 AILAPNVSG
+542 AIIAPNVSG
-551 VNFTDM
+551 INFTNM

-571 INTTGGATT
+571 INNTGGATT
-580 AAGTPH
+580 SAGAPH
-586 DLTSYNGSGS
+586 DFTSYAGNGS
-596 CSNTGASNVDINS
+596 CSAGSSNVDINS
-609 GGGAVSPFVADT
+609 GGAAVSPFVADT
-621 DYSGGS
+621 DYSGGT
-627 TYAVSHA
+627 TYAVTHT
-634 ISTAGVTNPAPEAVY
+634 ISTTGVTNPAPMAVY
-649 QDAHEG
+649 QDAREG
-655 TTTYTVPGFTAGS
+655 TFTYTVPGFTAGS
-668 THTVRLHFA
+668 AHTVRLHFA
-677 ELYWSKTGQREFD
+677 ELYFSNTGQREFN
-690 VSINGVSVLLNFDI
+690 VAINGTPVLTNFDI
-704 VKAAGSQYQANVQ
+704 VAAAGGQYKANIQ
-717 QFTTTA
+717 QFTATA
-723 NGSGQIIISLTN
+723 NSSGQIVISCSN
-735 GSVDQPEMSGIE
+735 GAVNQPEMSGIE

>member
-1 MRLSI
+1 MHSSRTS
-6 ASTPLLSKLLLLGGS
+6 AAVLSKLLLVL
-21 CAVTFCFATKATA
+21 CAAICSFALPAFA
-34 QYNSTIFGPNV
+34 QYNSTVFGPNV
-45 YVFDPSVPGSAINSD
+45 YVFDPTVPGSVINSD
-60 IASISNPTVS
+60 IASISNPNVS

-100 ITGLGLTPDST
+100 IAGLGLTPDST

-128 VTTNFWRSME
+128 LTTNFWRSME

-147 NTETWAVSQG
+147 DTETWGVSQG
-157 ASLRRVHIAGALEL
+157 ASLRRVHIAGGLEL
-171 TNQSCGEASGGFMA
+171 TNQSCGEASGGFIA
-185 NTTVDN
+185 DTTVDN

-208 ASFSDNVWNFVFS
+208 ASFTDNVWNFVFS

-226 SAAPPSSFPK
+226 GTAPSNTFPK

-246 REKPYLYIDSSGN
+246 REKPFLYIDSSGN

-279 SGLGTGYSDAISTF
+279 GGLGTGYSDAISTF
-293 FIATPSNTAAQI
+293 YIATPSNTAAQI
-305 NSALAQGQNLI
+305 NSALSSGKNLI

-324 SAPISIANAKTIVL
+324 TAPISIANAKTIVL
-338 GLGYPTLIPQSGG
+338 GLGYPTLIPQSGT

-377 VLLQVGVA
+377 VLMQVGVA

-407 GAEAGSATTSLKIDS
+407 GAETGSATTSLELDS
-422 NNVILDNVWAW
+422 DNVILDNIWAW

-439 GVGWTS
+439 GVGWTT
-445 NTASHGLIVDGDN
+445 NAASHGLVVDGDN

-465 VEHYQQSQ
+465 VEHFQQSQ
-473 VQWNGNNGETIFYQS
+473 LQWNGNNGETIFYQS

-494 PSQSAWTYNGA
+494 PSQSSWTYSGA

-513 TSAVCSHT
+513 TSKACSHT

-528 SFFDVSGVTIFQSN
+528 SFFDVSGVTIYQSN

-551 VNFTDM
+551 INFTDM

-571 INTTGGATT
+571 INNTGGATT

-586 DLTSYNGSGS
+586 DFTSYAGNGT
-596 CSNTGASNVDINS
+596 CSTGTSNVDINA
-609 GGGAVSPFVADT
+609 GGVAVSPFVADT

-627 TYAVSHA
+627 TYAVSHT
-634 ISTAGVTNPAPEAVY
+634 ISTAGVTNPAPVAVY
-649 QDAHEG
+649 QDAREG
-655 TTTYTVPGFTAGS
+655 TFTYTVPGFVAGS

-677 ELYWSKTGQREFD
+677 ELYFSAAGQREFD
-690 VSINGVSVLLNFDI
+690 VAINGTPVLTNFDI
-704 VKAAGSQYQANVQ
+704 VATAGSQYKANVQ
-717 QFTTTA
+717 QFITTA
-723 NGSGQIIISLTN
+723 NSSGQIVISLSN
-735 GSVDQPEMSGIE
+735 GAVNQPEMSGIE